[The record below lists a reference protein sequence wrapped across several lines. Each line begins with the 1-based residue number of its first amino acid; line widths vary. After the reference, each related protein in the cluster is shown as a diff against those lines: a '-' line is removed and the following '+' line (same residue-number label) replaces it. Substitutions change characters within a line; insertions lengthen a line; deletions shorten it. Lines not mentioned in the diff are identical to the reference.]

1 MKHQCHVG
9 SGLRGTTIVF
19 RTSGFVSEGLLAVGC
34 RPTLIHVASLT
45 MTSSSDSLSES
56 ESDASSSSVSVRTR
70 RKVEKLTKKT
80 LEEKEKLDAASSAQN
95 SKASLR
101 KMLSNDDE
109 NEQLALCNINP
120 TITRLTGNKEAL
132 KVPSKRGGKDKD
144 GGGSSA
150 TRRSK
155 STDYTSQLE
164 VGDFVNSHLVDWCDA
179 SEKVYANRGRIA
191 ELSRGRLLSL
201 LVFLTGWLPD
211 KPKPGANKEE
221 VCAAAEGEYNA
232 RGCPLQSTAWTLEEV
247 YMFMQVQLA
256 KYERGMITADQI
268 GGRSW
273 ELPTKSTNGAPAAFP
288 DDIKEQFKLLDD
300 NKDPW
305 AKEDNKMIMDKKQK
319 KRKKTKQQGK
329 HHGKN
334 KNNDNQVKDK
344 KARKRKKDDSD
355 DDDASDDDGSHDD
368 VSDEPNKKKK
378 VKKDHYNEQQIHLF
392 FESKVRGRHDT
403 QTVNQTTRSAI

>member
-1 MKHQCHVG
+1 
-9 SGLRGTTIVF
+9 
-19 RTSGFVSEGLLAVGC
+19 
-34 RPTLIHVASLT
+34 
-45 MTSSSDSLSES
+45 MTSSSSSES
-56 ESDASSSSVSVRTR
+56 ESSSSSSASPRTR

-80 LEEKEKLDAASSAQN
+80 LAEKEKLDAASSAAN
-95 SKASLR
+95 SIASLR
-101 KMLSNDDE
+101 KMLSHDDS

-120 TITRLTGNKEAL
+120 TTNRLTGNKEAA

-155 STDYTSQLE
+155 STDYSSQMK

-179 SEKVYANRGRIA
+179 SEKVYANRGRIS

-211 KPKPGANKEE
+211 KPKPGANRDE
-221 VCAAAEGEYNA
+221 VCAAAAGEYNA
-232 RGCPLQSTAWTLEEV
+232 RGCPLHSTAWTLEEV

-256 KYERGMITADQI
+256 KYERGMITEDQI

-273 ELPTKSTNGAPAAFP
+273 ELPVKSTNGAPAAFP
-288 DDIKEQFKLLDD
+288 DDIKEKFKLLDE

-305 AKEDNKMIMDKKQK
+305 AKEDQKMIMDKKQK
-319 KRKKTKQQGK
+319 KRKKTKQGK
-329 HHGKN
+329 HHGKD
-334 KNNDNQVKDK
+334 KKDDTPAKDK
-344 KARKRKKDDSD
+344 KERKRKKDDSD
-355 DDDASDDDGSHDD
+355 DADDSDDDGSHDD

-392 FESKVRGRHDT
+392 FESPPLLQGLT
-403 QTVNQTTRSAI
+403 QGQGQA